1 MGAAVQHLGDGI
13 DLEGYASRE
22 MSGREVLY
30 IVFACGTMSS
40 HDGSSCLSLP
50 VEAARPVREDASNGF
65 VAIVITTKDEDFPS
79 HISDFEVGAIVD
91 EETTKAV
98 LPEQLLNP
106 CVVGILHLVPIGSM
120 KHVDD
125 DKFGWMG
132 LERIAEELQSVVE
145 PHLSGHDAMMDVD
158 VVFIDAGA
166 QVEGSHADV
175 PLLGDVEVLG
185 SGITIAK
192 HP

>member
-22 MSGREVLY
+22 MGGGEVLY
-30 IVFACGTMSS
+30 IEFACGTMNP
-40 HDGSSCLSLP
+40 HDGSCCLPLP
-50 VEAARPVREDASNGF
+50 VEAARPVREDASDRF
-65 VAIVITTKDEDFPS
+65 IAIVVATEDEDFPS
-79 HISDFEVGAIVD
+79 YVADFEVGSIVD
-91 EETTKAV
+91 EEASESV

-106 CVVGILHLVPIGSM
+106 CVVGILHFVSFGFM

-125 DKFGWMG
+125 DKFGGMG
-132 LERIAEELQSVVE
+132 LERIAEELQGVVE
-145 PHLSGHDAMMDVD
+145 SHLGGHDAMMDVD
-158 VVFIDAGA
+158 IVFIDAGT

-185 SGITIAK
+185 AGIAIAK
-192 HP
+192 HS

>member
-13 DLEGYASRE
+13 DLEGYASCE
-22 MSGREVLY
+22 MSGREVLH
-30 IVFACGTMSS
+30 IEFAFCVVRP
-40 HDGSSCLSLP
+40 HDGSCCLPLP
-50 VEAARPVREDASNGF
+50 VEAARPVREDAPDGF
-65 VAIVITTKDEDFPS
+65 VAIVIATEDEDFPS
-79 HISDFEVGAIVD
+79 HIADFEVGAIVD
-91 EETTKAV
+91 EETTEAV

-106 CVVGILHLVPIGSM
+106 CVIGILHLVPIGSM

-125 DKFGWMG
+125 DKFGGMG
-132 LERIAEELQSVVE
+132 LERIAEELQGVVE
-145 PHLSGHDAMMDVD
+145 PHLGGHDAMMDVD
-158 VVFIDAGA
+158 VVFIDAGT

-185 SGITIAK
+185 SGIAIAK